1 MKRSLVIG
9 VIGLLV
15 VSIGL
20 VCWAGGSLRS
30 TFAWPT
36 YADPAVGSD
45 YSSSSTLVNLY
56 DSLVYPTL
64 EGSVKPDV
72 AESWDASPDG
82 LTWTFYLRSGVKFH
96 DGTELTAEDVA
107 FSMDRLTTIGEGY
120 GYLFIGRVAS
130 TEAVD
135 KYTVRFHMA
144 ETFGP
149 FLTNLVR
156 LYILNKDLVMAN
168 LEDGPYDD
176 FGDYGK
182 KYLLTHDAGSGAYT
196 IKEFPLEEYVLMEK
210 YPDYWGEIDPDAPD
224 EVKFIATTEAM
235 TVRTLMAN
243 KELEISDQWQTAEG
257 FATLD
262 RMEGVDIARFYM
274 GGVFFYMIHTKR
286 VPTDCIHFR
295 KAMAWAVDYETA
307 AALDESH
314 PAHGPVSVDFP
325 GWNPDVF
332 TYHQDLDKACQEL
345 ALSKYA
351 TSDVLDCIEVCCGD
365 DGCTTAQERICYREC
380 WDKIGLEVDV
390 HWCAEVPTEEKVA
403 LLFQANMAEIGIKVN
418 VIRTPWMTMID
429 EMADMEA
436 SPNIETIYV
445 APHYPE
451 AGSMLESRYHSD
463 SAATWE
469 QNEWLLDWIFDA
481 AIKDAV
487 ATIDIETRFA
497 KYRDLQDYIVALCPS
512 IYLNDQ
518 LERHAYQSYIDWPA
532 AKGNVIKVMGYN
544 MDARFIKVLPH

>member
-1 MKRSLVIG
+1 MKKVSRILLITLLVCG
-9 VIGLLV
+9 LMIGLA
-15 VSIGL
+15 SMGQEKRM
-20 VCWAGGSLRS
+20 LRS

-64 EGSVKPDV
+64 EGGVKSHV
-72 AESWDASPDG
+72 AEGWEPSPDG
-82 LTWTFYLRSGVKFH
+82 LTWTFHLRWGAFFH
-96 DGTELTAEDVA
+96 DLSEITAEDVC

-120 GYLFIGRVAS
+120 GYLFVDRVES
-130 TEAVD
+130 CEVVD
-135 KYTVRFHMA
+135 QYTVKFHLA

-156 LYILNKDLVMAN
+156 LYILNKECVMAH
-168 LEDGPYDD
+168 LEDGPYGE

-182 KYLLTHDAGSGAYT
+182 KYLLTNDCGSGAYT
-196 IKEFPLEEYVLMEK
+196 IKEFPLAEYVLMEK
-210 YPDYWGEIDPDAPD
+210 FPAYWQEVDPAAPD
-224 EVKFIATTEAM
+224 EVKFIATTEAI
-235 TVRTLMAN
+235 TVRTMMAN

-262 RMEGVDIARFYM
+262 AMEGVDIARFFM
-274 GGVFFYMIHTKR
+274 GGVFFYMMHTRKA
-286 VPTDCIHFR
+286 PTDDIHFR
-295 KAMAWAVDYETA
+295 KAMAWATDYETA

-332 TYHQDLDKACQEL
+332 TYYRDLDKAREEL
-345 ALSKYA
+345 EQSQYYGE
-351 TSDVLDCIEVCCGD
+351 LDN
-365 DGCTTAQERICYREC
+365 YP
-380 WDKIGLEVDV
+380 VDV

-418 VIRTPWMTMID
+418 VVRTPWMSMID
-429 EMADMEA
+429 EMADIEA
-436 SPNIETIYV
+436 SPHIETIYV

-451 AGSMLESRYHSD
+451 AGSMLESRYHSN

-469 QNEWLLDWIFDA
+469 QNEWLLDPVFDA
-481 AIKDAV
+481 AIEEAIKTV
-487 ATIDIETRFA
+487 DIEERFA
-497 KYRDLQDYIVALCPS
+497 KYRELQDYILDLCPS
-512 IYLNDQ
+512 IFMNDQ
-518 LERHAYQSYIDWPA
+518 LERHAYQTYIDWPA
-532 AKGNVIKVMGYN
+532 ARGNVIKVMGYN
-544 MDARFIKVLPH
+544 MDARFIKVLP

>member
-1 MKRSLVIG
+1 MKRGVVFCLV
-9 VIGLLV
+9 GLLV
-15 VSIGL
+15 LGVGLIG
-20 VCWAGGSLRS
+20 WAAGNTALRV

-64 EGSVKPDV
+64 EGGAKPHV
-72 AESWDASPDG
+72 AESWDPSPDG

-120 GYLFIGRVAS
+120 GYLFLGRVAS
-130 TEAVD
+130 TEVVD

-168 LEDGPYDD
+168 LEDGPYGD

-196 IKEFPLEEYVLMEK
+196 IKEFPLEEYVLMER

-224 EVKFIATTEAM
+224 EIKFIATTEAM

-274 GGVFFYMIHTKR
+274 GGVFFYMMHTKKA
-286 VPTDCIHFR
+286 PTDCIHFR

-332 TYHQDLDKACQEL
+332 TYHQDLDKAREEL
-345 ALSKYA
+345 KLSKYY
-351 TSDVLDCIEVCCGD
+351 DQLD
-365 DGCTTAQERICYREC
+365 QYP
-380 WDKIGLEVDV
+380 VDV

-418 VIRTPWMTMID
+418 VIRTPWMTMIN
-429 EMADMEA
+429 EMADMAA
-436 SPNIETIYV
+436 SPHIETIYV

-451 AGSMLESRYHSD
+451 AGSMLESRYHSN
-463 SAATWE
+463 STATWE

-481 AIKDAV
+481 AIKDAIT
-487 ATIDIETRFA
+487 TIDIEKRFA
-497 KYRDLQDYIVALCPS
+497 KYRDLQDYIVDICPS
-512 IYLNDQ
+512 IFLNDQ